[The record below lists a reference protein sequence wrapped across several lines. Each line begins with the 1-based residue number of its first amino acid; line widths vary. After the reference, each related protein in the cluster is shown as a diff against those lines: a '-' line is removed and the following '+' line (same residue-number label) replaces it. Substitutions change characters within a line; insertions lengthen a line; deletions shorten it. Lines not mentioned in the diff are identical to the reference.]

1 MKRNIPGSFRK
12 LDTKYKVLFA
22 LEFIFVILT
31 LIGAGYVL
39 LSHGTKSPGYA
50 VIPMLAAFICS
61 SQINLQLALDRKNN
75 DSDDGK

>member
-1 MKRNIPGSFRK
+1 MKK
-12 LDTKYKVLFA
+12 LSTKYKVLFA
-22 LEFIFVILT
+22 LEFLFVILT

-61 SQINLQLALDRKNN
+61 SQLNIQLALDRNKDN
-75 DSDDGK
+75 SGKGE